1 MSCSKDIRNWTGSAL
16 YRTGT
21 QSGFRSRYRTAEKT
35 EVEAMREEEGGR
47 GLLWQR
53 LLAAAIAAALLS
65 TLIPGL
71 AHPYNKERMDKDIAI
86 MENVIN
92 TAMVESEFVY
102 IYNLQNN
109 VRGLHIPE
117 FGALFTLQVQL
128 ISDLAA
134 PYFTSWRYPTGIPPG
149 SFYMFPPM
157 DKEKLKRLFRKL
169 DITVDGKKL
178 DLEEYF
184 KHMQDFN
191 RQYFEEFG
199 DVDEDDDNGKEYLI
213 KIRELEEESK
223 EKQKELVEQNLE
235 EFKDELAGLVADY
248 GGTIRQLED
257 DQWVMIVAYLDPTRG
272 VSIDDEPSKVIVKA
286 KKGDIDLYDFGD
298 IEYEELKSRMVIEVE

>member
-1 MSCSKDIRNWTGSAL
+1 
-16 YRTGT
+16 
-21 QSGFRSRYRTAEKT
+21 
-35 EVEAMREEEGGR
+35 MREVEGGR

-71 AHPYNKERMDKDIAI
+71 AHPYNKERMEKDIAI

-102 IYNLQNN
+102 IYNVQNN
-109 VRGLHIPE
+109 VRGLYIPE
-117 FGALFTLQVQL
+117 FGTLFTVQVQL

-134 PYFTSWRYPTGIPPG
+134 PYFTSWRYPTGFPPG
-149 SFYMFPPM
+149 SFYMFPPL
-157 DKEKLKRLFRKL
+157 DKDKLRKLFRKL

-184 KHMQDFN
+184 KHMQEFN
-191 RQYFEEFG
+191 KEYFKELE
-199 DVDEDDDNGKEYLI
+199 DVDEEDDNDEDVII

-223 EKQKELVEQNLE
+223 ERHKELVEQNLE
-235 EFKDELAGLVADY
+235 EFKEELAGLVADY

-257 DQWVMIVAYLDPTRG
+257 DQWVMVVAYLDPTRG
-272 VSIDDEPSKVIVKA
+272 ISTDGEPEKVTVKA
-286 KKGDIDLYDFGD
+286 KKGDIDRYDFGD
-298 IEYEELKSRMVIEVE
+298 IEFEELKSRMVIEVE